1 MAKHA
6 LIIDDDPMS
15 LEIMSQ
21 LLELEGFTFTAIQD
35 SSLIDDVLAGLS
47 RVDIVF
53 LDLEM
58 PSPDGYNVLK
68 HLKNDIGMTAPIVAH
83 TVHMSESNAALAMG
97 FDAFISK
104 PTDSDHFHEHLQQI
118 LKGERVWVTRH
129 K

>member
-15 LEIMSQ
+15 LEILSQ
-21 LLELEGFTFTAIQD
+21 LLELENFTYTAVQD
-35 SSLIDDVLAGLS
+35 SSLIGQVLDTLS
-47 RVDIVF
+47 QVDIVF

-58 PSPDGYNVLK
+58 PAVNGYNVLK
-68 HLKNDIGMTAPIVAH
+68 FLKNDIGMTAPIVAH
-83 TVHMSESNAALAMG
+83 TVHMSESNVALSMG

-104 PTDSDHFHEHLQQI
+104 PVESDEFHGQLQQI

-129 K
+129 R